1 MITNPFTRST
11 LHEHADPA
19 QRVLGVA
26 EITPDSDELA
36 RLLTGDPAPEVRAAA
51 AQRCADLAILAAA
64 WEKETDPAVRVALA
78 SALGNALA
86 ETQDSAGARA
96 LLEVDHCTD
105 AIRAEVARRTPDAER
120 RRIAIA
126 GIRAEDPLIELALA
140 AGHAETRMA
149 AAERVVSPDGLRK
162 LAEAAKNKDH
172 GVARLA
178 RQRIDAIEERLDQ
191 KVEADAILAQLEA
204 LATRPGPILTAV
216 VELNRRWEALD
227 MSGDTDRLARCDAAR
242 QTVLARFE
250 REQEE
255 QRARARFERRLREWI
270 ATLAP
275 PAALEA
281 FAGLRTE
288 LAGLREEAQKRG
300 NGAALPALDEAE
312 QRIARWE
319 QERLALAGAEAL
331 VVEAEQ
337 LAASTSVDHAQLPA
351 RWQALDP
358 AIRTPDLTLR
368 LEAALMIVE
377 QRRVALVR
385 AAQQEASA
393 LRQRIHDFLHAAE
406 QALAAGQLR
415 AARAAADEI
424 RTLKASAGVL
434 PKPTAQRLGH
444 LAQQL
449 VELER
454 WEAFGQQ
461 SARVQLCERA
471 EALATQTMDAP
482 QLALEVQKLRNE
494 WKALDQ
500 QYAGVPKALWKRFDS
515 ACEKAYAPAAKF
527 FAEQAAQRK
536 QARKQ
541 RDEFIAAA
549 AAHALTLLG
558 EPRDWRAIEHW
569 LRDTEHAWRE
579 GDLGSVEP
587 RAWKKFDTRFKAA
600 LAPLRAALSAARDQA
615 KAGRQVLIDEATA
628 LAPKALE
635 RDTLSQVR
643 AIQARWQEQAKALA
657 LERRDERALWEQFR
671 AACDA
676 VFNARDAKRKAEDE
690 RKHEG
695 RRVLEEIC
703 AQLEQLARAADQD
716 DQAVRRIV
724 RDLQEQWKK
733 QAAGSDPALRGIE
746 SRFRAAKTAVEA
758 ALSARVRS
766 RETAVWQTLAAK
778 ERLCEELDDLVRSS
792 PDTATV
798 ETQSAAAQER
808 WAALPGLPA
817 AWEQKMTARRDAAL
831 RALSEAAATGDYLAR
846 IEHGTES
853 RRESLLELE
862 LLLGLDSPAGFQAQ
876 RLALQLK
883 QLRERFRGAAAI
895 SADTAG
901 ERLVAW
907 CAQPGVADAGDRQRC
922 ERVFTAAGKA
932 GGRESGKGKGARA
945 TAP

>member
-1 MITNPFTRST
+1 MITNLFSNSA
-11 LHEHADPA
+11 LHEHAEPA
-19 QRVLGVA
+19 QRILGA
-26 EITPDSDELA
+26 AQLAPDSEELA
-36 RLLTGDPAPEVRAAA
+36 RLLTADPAPEVRVAA
-51 AQRCADLAILAAA
+51 AQRCADLAILAAV
-64 WEKETDPAVRVALA
+64 WDKETDPAVRVALA

-86 ETQDSAGARA
+86 ETRDSAGARA
-96 LLEVDHCTD
+96 LLNADHCTD
-105 AIRAEVARRTPDAER
+105 AIRAEVARRTQDAER

-126 GIRAEDPLIELALA
+126 GIRGEDPLIELALA

-162 LAEAAKNKDH
+162 LAAAAKNKDH

-178 RQRIDAIEERLDQ
+178 RQRIDAIEERIDQ
-191 KVEADAILAQLEA
+191 KIEADAILAQLEA

-227 MSGDTDRLARCDAAR
+227 MSSDTERLARCDAAR
-242 QTVLARFE
+242 QAVLARFE

-270 ATLAP
+270 MALGP
-275 PAALEA
+275 PAAPDAL
-281 FAGLRTE
+281 AGLRTE
-288 LAGLREEAQKRG
+288 LAALRDDAQVYG
-300 NGAALPALDEAE
+300 DGAALSRLDEAE
-312 QRIARWE
+312 QRIALWE
-319 QERLALAGAEAL
+319 QERLALAAAEAL

-337 LAASTSVDHAQLPA
+337 LAASTSVDHAQLPQ

-358 AIRTPDLTLR
+358 AIRTPDLTRR
-368 LEAALMIVE
+368 LEAALTVVE

-393 LRQRIHDFLHAAE
+393 LRQRIHDLLHGAE

-415 AARAAADEI
+415 VARAAADEI
-424 RTLKASAGVL
+424 RTLKAGAGPL
-434 PKPTAQRLGH
+434 PKPTLQRLGR
-444 LAQQL
+444 LAQEL

-461 SARVQLCERA
+461 GARVQLCERA
-471 EALATQTMDAP
+471 EALATQATDAP

-515 ACEKAYAPAAKF
+515 ACEKAYAPAAKH
-527 FAEQAAQRK
+527 FAEQAALRK

-541 RDEFIAAA
+541 RDDFIAVA
-549 AAHALTLLG
+549 AAHAPTLLG

-569 LRDTEHAWRE
+569 LRDTEQAWRD

-587 RAWKKFDTRFKAA
+587 KSWKKFDTQFKAA
-600 LAPLRAALSAARDQA
+600 LAPLRDALAAARDQA

-628 LAPKALE
+628 LVSKATE

-676 VFNARDAKRKAEDE
+676 VFNARDAKRKAEDG
-690 RKHEG
+690 RKHEH
-695 RRVLEEIC
+695 RRALEDIC

-716 DQAVRRIV
+716 DQAVRRIL
-724 RDLQEQWKK
+724 RDQQEQWKR
-733 QAAGSDPALRGIE
+733 QAGGSDPALRGIE
-746 SRFRAAKTAVEA
+746 TRFKAAKTTVEA

-766 RETAVWQTLAAK
+766 REGAVWQTLAAK
-778 ERLCEELDDLVRSS
+778 ERLCEELDDLVRSGVDS
-792 PDTATV
+792 AAVT
-798 ETQSAAAQER
+798 TQSASTQER
-808 WAALPGLPA
+808 WAGLPA
-817 AWEQKMTARRDAAL
+817 LPVAWEQKMTARRDAAL
-831 RALSEAAATGDYLAR
+831 RALSETAATSDYVVR
-846 IEHGTES
+846 IERGVES

-862 LLLGLDSPAGFQAQ
+862 LLLGLDSPAEFQAQ

-883 QLRERFRGAAAI
+883 QLRERFKGAPTVT
-895 SADTAG
+895 ADAAG
-901 ERLVAW
+901 ERLVTW

-922 ERVFTAAGKA
+922 ERVFTAAAKA
-932 GGRESGKGKGARA
+932 GGRESGKGKGTHA
-945 TAP
+945 TP

>member
-1 MITNPFTRST
+1 MITNRFARSA
-11 LHEHADPA
+11 LHEHAEPA
-19 QRVLGVA
+19 QRVLGA
-26 EITPDSDELA
+26 AQLAPDSNEIA
-36 RLLTGDPAPEVRAAA
+36 RLLTADPAPEVRIAAA
-51 AQRCADLAILAAA
+51 RRCADLAILAAA
-64 WEKETDPAVRVALA
+64 WEKETDPAVRVALT

-86 ETQDSAGARA
+86 ETQDSASARA
-96 LLEVDHCTD
+96 LLEADDCTD
-105 AIRAEVARRTPDAER
+105 AIRVEVARRTQDAER
-120 RRIAIA
+120 RRIAIG
-126 GIRAEDPLIELALA
+126 GIRVEDPLIELALA
-140 AGHAETRMA
+140 AEHAETRMA
-149 AAERVVSPDGLRK
+149 AAERVASPDGLRK
-162 LAEAAKNKDH
+162 VAEAAKNRDH

-178 RQRIDAIEERLDQ
+178 RQRIEAIEERLDQ
-191 KVEADAILAQLEA
+191 KAEADAILAQLEA
-204 LATRPGPILTAV
+204 LATTPGPILTAV
-216 VELNRRWEALD
+216 VELNRRWQALD
-227 MSGDTDRLARCDAAR
+227 MSGDTERLARCEAAR

-250 REQEE
+250 REQDE
-255 QRARARFERRLREWI
+255 QRARARFERRLCEWI

-275 PAALEA
+275 PAAPDAL
-281 FAGLRTE
+281 AGLRTE
-288 LAGLREEAQKRG
+288 LAALREEAQGRG
-300 NGAALPALDEAE
+300 DGAALSQLDEAE

-319 QERLALAGAEAL
+319 HEHLALAGAEAL
-331 VVEAEQ
+331 VIEAEQ
-337 LAASTSVDHAQLPA
+337 LAAGTTIDHAQLPA

-358 AIRTPDLTLR
+358 AIRTPELTR
-368 LEAALMIVE
+368 RIEGALLIVE

-385 AAQQEASA
+385 VAQQEASA
-393 LRQRIHDFLHAAE
+393 VRQRIHILLHGAE

-415 AARAAADEI
+415 VARAAADEI
-424 RTLKASAGVL
+424 RTLKAGAGAL
-434 PKPTAQRLGH
+434 PKPSLQRLGR

-461 SARVQLCERA
+461 SARIQLCERA
-471 EALATQTMDAP
+471 EAAAMQTMDAP

-500 QYAGVPKALWKRFDS
+500 QYAGVPKTLWKRFDD

-527 FAEQAAQRK
+527 FAEQAAHRK

-549 AAHALTLLG
+549 AAHVPTLLG
-558 EPRDWRAIEHW
+558 EPRDWRAIERW
-569 LRDTEHAWRE
+569 LRDTEQAWRD

-587 RAWKKFDTRFKAA
+587 RAWKKFDTRLKAA

-733 QAAGSDPALRGIE
+733 QAVGSDPALRGIE

-778 ERLCEELDDLVRSS
+778 ERLCEELDDLVRSGK
-792 PDTATV
+792 DTTEAATRSEV
-798 ETQSAAAQER
+798 AQER
-808 WAALPGLPA
+808 WTALPALPA
-817 AWEQKMTARRDAAL
+817 AWEQQLTTRRDAAL
-831 RALSEAAATGDYLAR
+831 GALSEAAAAGDYLAR
-846 IEHGTES
+846 IEQGVES

-862 LLLGLDSPAGFQAQ
+862 LLLGLDSPAEFQAQ

-895 SADTAG
+895 GADTAG

-922 ERVFTAAGKA
+922 ERIFTAAGKA
-932 GGRESGKGKGARA
+932 GGRERGRGKA
-945 TAP
+945 